1 MCGAFSSPV
10 LNVFD
15 QQGARLSRL
24 LLITALKTEVYSEE
38 TSEGRPSFHT
48 LGNLLSVN
56 RVQVIYSLHWSH
68 ATLCML
74 AVRQNTCLHFLHN
87 LWIIRKSGPA
97 AVWLRWCWNNN
108 MLRIKS
114 VPYTIIHKKK
124 KMVPAELCKACSCSQ
139 LSVLLC
145 TAVF

>member
-1 MCGAFSSPV
+1 MLHFQLQKLDSQFNRSRNLLSTCQMLCAYGVMCGAFSLPV

-56 RVQVIYSLHWSH
+56 RVQVIYSLH
-68 ATLCML
+68 
-74 AVRQNTCLHFLHN
+74 
-87 LWIIRKSGPA
+87 
-97 AVWLRWCWNNN
+97 
-108 MLRIKS
+108 
-114 VPYTIIHKKK
+114 
-124 KMVPAELCKACSCSQ
+124 
-139 LSVLLC
+139 
-145 TAVF
+145 